1 MKTVLPG
8 FKRSILITL
17 AWLGSMVLLPL
28 TLLVLTAWQLKW
40 ADIVQIIT
48 SERVISSLTLSFEMA
63 AIATLINIVFGF
75 LLAWVLVRYNFP
87 GKNLVNA
94 LVDLPFSLPT
104 AVAGIALTSRGLGDV
119 YKRQLYAP
127 TGVIGQWLSHLG
139 IQLAY
144 TPSGIAIALIFVS
157 LPFTVRAIQP
167 VLANLDPSYEEA
179 AQILGASRLTTLRKV
194 IIPAVLPALIGGA
207 GMGFARSL
215 GEYGS
220 VIFIAGNVPL
230 VSEIAPLIIMS
241 KLDLYDVQGASV
253 VALLMLA
260 ISFLLILFINLAQWS
275 VAKRISPI
283 R

>member
-75 LLAWVLVRYNFP
+75 LLAWVLVRYDFP
-87 GKNLVNA
+87 GKNLV
-94 LVDLPFSLPT
+94 LPFALPT
-104 AVAGIALTSRGLGDV
+104 AVAGIALAS
-119 YKRQLYAP
+119 LYAP
-127 TGVIGQWLSHLG
+127 TGLIGQWLSHLG

-157 LPFTVRAIQP
+157 LPFTVRAIQS

>member
-1 MKTVLPG
+1 MISECASVASIALTV
-8 FKRSILITL
+8 F
-17 AWLGSMVLLPL
+17 
-28 TLLVLTAWQLKW
+28 
-40 ADIVQIIT
+40 
-48 SERVISSLTLSFEMA
+48 
-63 AIATLINIVFGF
+63 
-75 LLAWVLVRYNFP
+75 
-87 GKNLVNA
+87 LVNA
-94 LVDLPFSLPT
+94 RHLVYGLSYPLHSVKGLWAKALAIHTLCDEAFALNSGPDRNERSGARILWVNTLIYVSWILSVVLGYVLGASFLNDLKGVDFVMVAIFTVLAMDGYRANPDRVT
-104 AVAGIALTSRGLGDV
+104 ALFVAVSA
-119 YKRQLYAP
+119 
-127 TGVIGQWLSHLG
+127 
-139 IQLAY
+139 
-144 TPSGIAIALIFVS
+144 AIALIFVS

-194 IIPAVLPALIGGA
+194 IIPVVLPALIGGA

>member
-1 MKTVLPG
+1 VTAKAESALSG
-8 FKRSILITL
+8 IT
-17 AWLGSMVLLPL
+17 AVRQAQAESDKANAQQINA
-28 TLLVLTAWQLKW
+28 LTAKVGNAESTVSQ
-40 ADIVQIIT
+40 V
-48 SERVISSLTLSFEMA
+48 SSVVAGLNGKVSSMHTIKTQ
-63 AIATLINIVFGF
+63 AIAGG
-75 LLAWVLVRYNFP
+75 R
-87 GKNLVNA
+87 
-94 LVDLPFSLPT
+94 T
-104 AVAGIALTSRGLGDV
+104 AVAGIALAS
-119 YKRQLYAP
+119 LYAP
-127 TGVIGQWLSHLG
+127 TGLIGQWLSHLG

-144 TPSGIAIALIFVS
+144 TPSGIEIALIFVS

>member
-1 MKTVLPG
+1 M
-8 FKRSILITL
+8 
-17 AWLGSMVLLPL
+17 
-28 TLLVLTAWQLKW
+28 
-40 ADIVQIIT
+40 
-48 SERVISSLTLSFEMA
+48 
-63 AIATLINIVFGF
+63 
-75 LLAWVLVRYNFP
+75 
-87 GKNLVNA
+87 
-94 LVDLPFSLPT
+94 
-104 AVAGIALTSRGLGDV
+104 
-119 YKRQLYAP
+119 
-127 TGVIGQWLSHLG
+127 
-139 IQLAY
+139 
-144 TPSGIAIALIFVS
+144 IFVS
-157 LPFTVRAIQP
+157 LPFTVRAIQS

-220 VIFIAGNVPL
+220 VLFIAGNVPL

>member
-8 FKRSILITL
+8 FKRSMLITL

-28 TLLVLTAWQLKW
+28 TLLALTAWQLKW

-75 LLAWVLVRYNFP
+75 LLAWVLVRYDFP

-94 LVDLPFSLPT
+94 LVDLPFALPT
-104 AVAGIALTSRGLGDV
+104 AVAGIALAS
-119 YKRQLYAP
+119 LYAP
-127 TGVIGQWLSHLG
+127 TGLIGQWLSHLE

-194 IIPAVLPALIGGA
+194 IIPALIGGA

>member
-8 FKRSILITL
+8 FKRSMFVTL

-28 TLLVLTAWQLKW
+28 ILLVLTALQLRW
-40 ADIVQIIT
+40 AEILQII
-48 SERVISSLTLSFEMA
+48 SSQRVIASLILSFEMA
-63 AIATLINIVFGF
+63 AIATLINVIFGF
-75 LLAWVLVRYNFP
+75 LLAWSLVRYDFP
-87 GKNLVNA
+87 GKNIINA
-94 LVDLPFSLPT
+94 LVDLPFALPT
-104 AVAGIALTSRGLGDV
+104 AVAGIALAS
-119 YKRQLYAP
+119 LYAP
-127 TGVIGQWLSHLG
+127 SGLLGQWLNYLE

-144 TPSGIAIALIFVS
+144 TPGGIAIALIFVS
-157 LPFTVRAIQP
+157 LPFIVRAIQP
-167 VLANLDPSYEEA
+167 VLANLDPGYEEA
-179 AQILGASRLTTLRKV
+179 AHILGASKFTILRKV
-194 IIPAVLPALIGGA
+194 IIPAVLPALIG

-253 VALLMLA
+253 VALLMLV
-260 ISFLLILFINLAQWS
+260 ISFLLILLINLAQWS

>member
-8 FKRSILITL
+8 FKRGLFITL
-17 AWLGSMVLLPL
+17 AWLGSMVILPL
-28 TLLVLTAWQLKW
+28 ALLILSALKLESGQIW
-40 ADIVQIIT
+40 QIIT
-48 SERVISSLTLSFEMA
+48 SDRVIASILLSFKMA
-63 AIATLINIVFGF
+63 FFATIVNIIFGF
-75 LLAWVLVRYNFP
+75 LLAWILVRYDFW
-87 GKNLVNA
+87 GKSLVNA
-94 LVDLPFSLPT
+94 FIDLPFALPT
-104 AVAGIALTSRGLGDV
+104 AVAGIALAS
-119 YKRQLYAP
+119 LYAP
-127 TGVIGQWLSHLG
+127 TGLLG
-139 IQLAY
+139 KPLAELGLQLAY
-144 TPSGIAIALIFVS
+144 TPSGIAIALVFVS
-157 LPFTVRAIQP
+157 LPFVVRAIQP

-179 AQILGASRLTTLRKV
+179 AHILGASKWTALTRV
-194 IIPAVLPALIGGA
+194 IIPSLLPAIIGGA

-220 VIFIAGNVPL
+220 VIFIAGNVPM

-260 ISFLLILFINLAQWS
+260 ISFLLILLINFAQWH